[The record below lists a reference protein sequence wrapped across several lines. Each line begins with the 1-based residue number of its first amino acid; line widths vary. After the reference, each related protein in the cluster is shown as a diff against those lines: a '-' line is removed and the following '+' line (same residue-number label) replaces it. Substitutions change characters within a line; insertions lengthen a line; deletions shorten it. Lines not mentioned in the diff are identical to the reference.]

1 MLHNSISVAD
11 VTTFHHISKTDSL
24 ELNVD
29 PGPPNAGI
37 LSMTVLRADP
47 GLMVIGI
54 NIGSN
59 HGIVMVR
66 TSSPALYVGS
76 R

>member
-1 MLHNSISVAD
+1 VGD

-29 PGPPNAGI
+29 HGAANAGI
-37 LSMTVLRADP
+37 LSMTILRADP
-47 GLMVIGI
+47 GLTVIGI
-54 NIGSN
+54 DIGSN
-59 HGIVMVR
+59 HGIVIVR
-66 TSSPALYVGS
+66 ISSPALYVGS